1 MLERR
6 KKKKFKILYFYEV
19 FSMDKFTPF
28 KKQLTTLINKHRKE
42 SGSDTPDF
50 ILAKYLISC
59 LKAFEIACIERDDFY
74 EKG

>member
-1 MLERR
+1 
-6 KKKKFKILYFYEV
+6 
-19 FSMDKFTPF
+19 MDKFTPF
-28 KKQLTTLINKHRKE
+28 KKQLTTLINKHCKE